1 MKTTIKI
8 LSILLLSVSMLFV
21 GCEDRTDLTPPKA
34 PDTGNANFTSFVT
47 LGNSLTAGYQNGALY
62 QSAQAYSFGNQIAQ
76 LVGAKFEQPLVS
88 DPGIGSDGRMEI
100 KSLTATGVEITYNKN
115 SGSPLNLNY
124 AAPYNNLGVPG
135 AILAEMVKTKDKATS
150 LTGNAFFDLIL
161 RGLGTPVEQAL
172 ALKPTLMTVWIG
184 NNDILGYAAKGG
196 TVGYTDPV
204 VFAYLYNSMLDTLAM
219 SNAKVFVA
227 NIPDVSSVPYFTTVG
242 PMVAAAIAPAVKA
255 GLAFGLFYQK
265 NGQKGPADPTSLAD
279 TTALA
284 TGKVLLTLAG
294 AKYASLIGQPT
305 GAFYRDYLPGV
316 DPAIL
321 GVDTTKAFGLD
332 PKNPYPDAFI
342 LDPDEIN
349 TVNTT
354 IASYNGV
361 IANSVAQHNFTLV
374 DINAFFNG
382 VAKNGYQANGLTFTA
397 AYVTG
402 GLFGLDGVH
411 PTNQGYGIIANQ
423 FIKAINSNL
432 NASIPM
438 IDVSRIPGS
447 LILAKKIKFNKM
459 GLPIID
465 PHAFD
470 HLVF

>member
-34 PDTGNANFTSFVT
+34 PDTGNADFTSFVSI
-47 LGNSLTAGYQNGALY
+47 GNSLTAGYQNGALY
-62 QSAQAYSFGNQIAQ
+62 QSAQVYSFGNQIAQ
-76 LVGAKFEQPLVS
+76 LVGAKYEQPLVS
-88 DPGIGSDGRMEI
+88 DPGIGSDGRMEV
-100 KSLTATGVEITYNKN
+100 KSVSATGVDISYNK
-115 SGSPLNLNY
+115 SQGQPLNLNY

-135 AILAEMVKTKDKATS
+135 AILAEMVKSKSKATS

-161 RGLGTPVEQAL
+161 RGLGTAVEQAV

-184 NNDILGYAAKGG
+184 NNDILGYASRGG
-196 TVGYTDPV
+196 TVPYTDPTT
-204 VFAYLYNSMLDTLAM
+204 FGYLYKVMLDTLAM
-219 SNAKVFVA
+219 TKAKVLVA
-227 NIPDVSSVPYFTTVG
+227 NIPDVAAIPYFTTIG
-242 PMVAAAIAPAVKA
+242 PIVAAKLAPAIKA

-265 NGQKGPADPTSLAD
+265 NGQKGPADLTSLAD

-294 AKYASLIGQPT
+294 IKYANLIGQPT
-305 GAFYRDYLPGV
+305 GAFYRDYAPGV
-316 DPAIL
+316 DPALL

-349 TVNTT
+349 TVTTT
-354 IASYNGV
+354 IAAYNAT
-361 IANSVAQHNFTLV
+361 IASLAAQHNFYLV
-374 DINAFFNG
+374 DVNAFFND
-382 VAKNGYQANGLTFTA
+382 VAKNGIQANGITFTT

-411 PTNQGYGIIANQ
+411 PTSQGYGIVANQ
-423 FIKAINSNL
+423 FIKVINSKL
-432 NASIPM
+432 GASLPM

-447 LILAKKIKFNKM
+447 LILTKKLKLNKL
-459 GLPIID
+459 GLPNID